1 MNVRDTLLEFTRTGQ
16 RTSGKWFQFGELK
29 VYLRVSQRFHIEGAV
44 LALDVASVEVEP
56 KHQGKGIFSGFLKT
70 VEQVAVERNLY
81 VFVES
86 IMNPLLVEYLP
97 TRGYS
102 LTFPSGADIC
112 PNALISPTEIK
123 IRTSR

>member
-16 RTSGKWFQFGELK
+16 RTSGKWFEFGELK
-29 VYLRVSQRFHIEGAV
+29 AYMRVSQRFQVEGAV
-44 LALDVASVEVEP
+44 LALDIASVEMEP
-56 KHQGKGIFSGFLKT
+56 DSQGKGLFSGFLKQ

-86 IMNPLLVEYLP
+86 ILNPLLVEYLP

-102 LTFPSGADIC
+102 LTFPSGFDIC

-123 IRTSR
+123 IRTL

>member
-16 RTSGKWFQFGELK
+16 RVPGKWFIFGELEA
-29 VYLRVSQRFHIEGAV
+29 YLRVSQRFHIGSAV
-44 LALDVASVEVEP
+44 LALDVASVDIAP
-56 KHQGKGIFSGFLKT
+56 QHQGKGIFSCFLKT

-86 IMNPLLVEYLP
+86 IMSPLLVEYLP

-102 LTFPSGADIC
+102 LTFPSGADVC
-112 PNALISPTEIK
+112 PNALISPTEIR